1 MCRVAPS
8 PLPSEALSARAVL
21 PNTDDVAARVADPRD
36 PQIAFW
42 VRLFHEICARSRGL
56 FKRFVEFF
64 DEDVRPHPTLAG
76 HGVIGP
82 EVADDVACA
91 VLEGRVLAVS
101 ANRPPE
107 DGFVERGRG
116 LRVGGRDPQVRNPAG
131 PEDRVAP
138 HEAIVPGKHVTGS
151 APRRDPLN
159 RGPGV
164 FSGLTGP
171 LSGERGSGRRL
182 AQHE

>member
-21 PNTDDVAARVADPRD
+21 PNTDDVAARVADHRD

-82 EVADDVACA
+82 GGGEHA
-91 VLEGRVLAVS
+91 GRA
-101 ANRPPE
+101 
-107 DGFVERGRG
+107 G
-116 LRVGGRDPQVRNPAG
+116 PAG
-131 PEDRVAP
+131 PGPA
-138 HEAIVPGKHVTGS
+138 
-151 APRRDPLN
+151 
-159 RGPGV
+159 GPGA
-164 FSGLTGP
+164 P
-171 LSGERGSGRRL
+171 P
-182 AQHE
+182 